1 MQSSSGIDSE
11 GRVIS
16 APSEDNNLNWR
27 HWIGFS
33 LILVG
38 QFMSVLDIQIVASS
52 LGELSSSLGA
62 TIEEIAIIQSS
73 YLIAEVIMIPLS
85 AWLARLLSIRIMFSV
100 SATLFVITSVLCASA
115 WNLESMV
122 IFRAMQGFCAGALV
136 PLSFAT
142 IFFMFPPSKQPI
154 GVAIA
159 GMITTTGITLGPVV
173 GGWVTQQFSW
183 EWIFLIN
190 IPPGLIVVYGVYK
203 LIHLDQPQWKIFKE
217 ADIIGLLSASVF
229 LGGLILIFD
238 KGPENDWFQTAWM
251 INVLI
256 IVITSGL
263 LFIWHEINCEHPMI
277 ELRLLK
283 DKTFATGCICSFILG
298 ASIVGSSYLTPAM
311 LSTVRRFNSEQIGVI
326 MMYTGLAQVLFAPI
340 GSYMVQ
346 NLSSRLVL
354 SLGLIILVFSFLW
367 HGQMNSEMS
376 INELAMPQFL
386 RGLGMMLCFMPITV
400 TSISNIPLHQV
411 RTASSI
417 FTLFR
422 SLGGAIGLSLVVTA
436 QEIRFDY
443 HNSRLTEQLK
453 NGSEDLT
460 AWLYNI
466 EQQLNIF
473 GNAITDPEK
482 ASFKILNLLI
492 NREAWTLTFN
502 DMWSGLALYC
512 CLTLIFLPNLKKRQ
526 KQSNST

>member
-1 MQSSSGIDSE
+1 MKISNGIDSE

-16 APSEDNNLNWR
+16 APSEGNSLSWR

-52 LGELSSSLGA
+52 LGELSASLGA

-85 AWLARLLSIRIMFSV
+85 AWLARLLSIRIMFSI
-100 SATLFVITSVLCASA
+100 SATFFVITSVLCASA
-115 WNLESMV
+115 WNLESMT
-122 IFRAMQGFCAGALV
+122 IFRAMQGLCAGALV

-142 IFFMFPPSKQPI
+142 IFFMFPVNKQPI

-159 GMITTTGITLGPVV
+159 GMITTTGITLGPVI
-173 GGWVTQQFSW
+173 GGWITQQFSW

-190 IPPGLIVVYGVYK
+190 VVPGLIVVYGVYK
-203 LIHLDQPQWKIFKE
+203 LINLDHPQLQIFRE
-217 ADIIGLLSASVF
+217 VDVIGILSASIF
-229 LGGLILIFD
+229 LGGLIFLFD
-238 KGPENDWFQTAWM
+238 NGPENDWFQTIWM
-251 INVLI
+251 INLLI
-256 IVITSGL
+256 VVITAGL
-263 LFIWHEINCEHPMI
+263 LFIWHELNCKHPMI
-277 ELRLLK
+277 DLKLLK
-283 DKTFATGCICSFILG
+283 DTTFASGCVCSFILG

-311 LSTVRRFNSEQIGVI
+311 LSTVRRFNSEQIGTI

-354 SLGLIILVFSFLW
+354 LLGLIILVFSFLW

-376 INELAMPQFL
+376 INELAIPQFL

-400 TSISNIPLHQV
+400 TSISNIPLPQV
-411 RTASSI
+411 RAASSI

-436 QEIRFDY
+436 QEIRFNY

-453 NGSEDLT
+453 NGEENLSI
-460 AWLYNI
+460 WLYNI
-466 EQQLNIF
+466 EQQLNTF
-473 GNAITDPEK
+473 GNYIADPEI

-502 DMWSGLALYC
+502 DMWSGMALYC
-512 CLTLIFLPNLKKRQ
+512 CLTLVFLPYLKKR
-526 KQSNST
+526 NNN